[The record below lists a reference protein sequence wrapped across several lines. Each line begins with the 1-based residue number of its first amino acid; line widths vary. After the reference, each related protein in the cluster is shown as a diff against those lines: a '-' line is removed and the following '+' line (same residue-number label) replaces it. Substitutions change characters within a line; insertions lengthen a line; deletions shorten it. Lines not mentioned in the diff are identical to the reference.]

1 MTAMQAVRRVLGQR
15 SQGATGLT
23 VPLTIAIWREDDHW
37 LSECVELG
45 VGSFGS
51 DPQDAA
57 EQAMDAVCS
66 YLNTLE
72 ELGERERVFA
82 EKSISVYTGSPAEVH
97 LAHLSREMVTRRDI
111 QIRPFEAPLS
121 SFA

>member
-1 MTAMQAVRRVLGQR
+1 MQSIRRAPGKRRKGSTISTVL
-15 SQGATGLT
+15 
-23 VPLTIAIWREDDHW
+23 LTIAIWREAEHW

-45 VGSFGS
+45 IRSFGS
-51 DPQDAA
+51 DPEDAA

-72 ELGERERVFA
+72 EIGERERVFA
-82 EKSISVYTGSPAEVH
+82 EKSIGVYTGAPAEVH
-97 LAHLSREMVTRRDI
+97 LAHLSREMVARDGL
-111 QIRPFEAPLS
+111 QIRPFEAPLG